1 MQILDIE
8 LEVAVKKSEM
18 NPSSI
23 ISEERSW
30 KEESLSITYESK
42 EYLTYVKKMQKLV
55 NAAHLLSSS
64 PRLQAKVFD

>member
-42 EYLTYVKKMQKLV
+42 EYLTYVKKK
-55 NAAHLLSSS
+55 
-64 PRLQAKVFD
+64 

>member
-23 ISEERSW
+23 ISEERSR

-42 EYLTYVKKMQKLV
+42 EYLTYVKKK
-55 NAAHLLSSS
+55 
-64 PRLQAKVFD
+64 